1 MNIVTNTPSS
11 TGLVYD
17 VRMRFHTPG
26 DPRDKH
32 PEDPRRIWRIYN
44 ALKDA
49 QCLDKCVRIKT
60 REATTE
66 DILLVHDLI
75 YHDTISRTPQAS
87 QLQLDK
93 LATQYDS
100 IYLCPESAYVARLA
114 CGGLIE
120 LCKAVVQG
128 QVRNGFAAIRP
139 PGHHAERIEAMGF
152 CLYNN
157 VAVATRWVQRHCQV
171 KRILI
176 VDWDVH
182 HGNGIQE
189 AFYQDPDVLYFSLHR
204 YEDGTFYPCSPV
216 ASCDSIGI
224 DLGVGRNVNVGWP
237 CAGMGDGDYLHA
249 FDELLMPM
257 AREFDPELVIVACG
271 FDAAKG
277 DTLGECL
284 VTPGAYAHMTNLL
297 KSLAGGRLVLAL
309 EGGYSLDAVAECALA
324 CVQVLL
330 GENMDAIDGET
341 LPDAPARSVSHYT
354 SGASLPRLGSLVPSR
369 ACLETISRVKQ
380 AHTNHWGFLQG
391 HVVTVAERQKKSLP
405 IFRLHEV
412 VSAFRWNQLQHKLNM
427 VEMNAS
433 QLLYELALPVIPGW
447 IHHSVH
453 TSVQWQRAPCLVVFV
468 HDSPE
473 VRYQAM
479 AERCNL
485 ADTTESFVTDVTL
498 FQLQHF
504 VQRGYGVIDISIPS
518 SYVQQDATQVPQA
531 FQVMLLALWDN
542 MLGPLDVQ
550 RIIFLGTGDIACT
563 AITRLMDKRP
573 VENRVIGYMGIPSTL
588 SPSGSHVSEQAVVP
602 QVSKRKAA
610 WYHSISVIG
619 LHPQHPFVKGENKR
633 YQAFGLCY
641 PLSVTVKDFY
651 FVVHFHR
658 GLINQF
664 IDNRFSNCAQ
674 IGM

>member
-1 MNIVTNTPSS
+1 MNTVANPLSN

-17 VRMRFHTPG
+17 VRMRFHAPG

-32 PEDPRRIWRIYN
+32 PEDPQRIWRIYD
-44 ALKDA
+44 ALQRS

-66 DILLVHDLI
+66 DILLVHDLT
-75 YHDTISRTPQAS
+75 YHDTISRTAQAS

-93 LATQYDS
+93 LASQYDS

-114 CGGLIE
+114 CGSLIE

-128 QVRNGFAAIRP
+128 QVSNGFAAIRP

-157 VAVATRWVQRHCQV
+157 VAVATRWVQRHCQI
-171 KRILI
+171 KRVLI

-204 YEDGTFYPCSPV
+204 YEGGTFYPCSPV
-216 ASCDSIGI
+216 ASCDSIGMGP
-224 DLGVGRNVNVGWP
+224 GVGRNVNVGWP

-249 FDELLMPM
+249 FDQLLMPM

-277 DTLGECL
+277 DTLGECF
-284 VTPGAYAHMTNLL
+284 VTPAGYAHMTNLL

-309 EGGYSLDAVAECALA
+309 EGGYSLDAVADCALA

-330 GENMDAIDGET
+330 GENMDILDKNST
-341 LPDAPARSVSHYT
+341 PDAPRSTPHDALGT
-354 SGASLPRLGSLVPSR
+354 SLPRLGSLIPSR
-369 ACLETISRVKQ
+369 ACLETISQVKQ
-380 AHTNHWGFLQG
+380 AHTNHWQFLQG
-391 HVVTVAERQKKSLP
+391 NAVTMAERQENNLP
-405 IFRLHEV
+405 IFNLHDV
-412 VSAFRWNQLQHKLNM
+412 VSSFRWDQLQRKLNM

-433 QLLYELALPVIPGW
+433 HLLYELALPITPGW
-447 IHHSVH
+447 LHHSVH
-453 TSVQWQRAPCLVVFV
+453 TSVQWQRASCLVIFV

-485 ADTTESFVTDVTL
+485 ADTTGSFLTDVTL
-498 FQLQHF
+498 FQLEHF
-504 VQRGYGVIDISIPS
+504 VQRGYGIIDISIPS
-518 SYVQQDATQVPQA
+518 SYLQQDATLVPQT
-531 FQVMLLALWDN
+531 FQTLLLALWDN
-542 MLGPLDVQ
+542 MVGPSDVKW
-550 RIIFLGTGDIACT
+550 IIFLGMGDTACT
-563 AITRLMDKRP
+563 AITQLIDQRP
-573 VENRVIGYMGIPSTL
+573 VESRVTGYMGIPSTL
-588 SPSGSHVSEQAVVP
+588 SPSGSHITEQAVVP

-610 WYHSISVIG
+610 WYHNISVIG
-619 LHPQHPFVKGENKR
+619 LHPEHPLVKGGNKR

-641 PLSVTVKDFY
+641 PLSVAAKDFY
-651 FVVHFHR
+651 VVVHVHR
-658 GLINQF
+658 DLINQF
-664 IDNRFSNCAQ
+664 IDNRFSNSAQ
-674 IGM
+674 IAL